1 MSDLASRNALIFS
14 AVGHAYMHFFTAM
27 YFVIAVTL
35 GKEAWAGLTW
45 SEASELWMLGALLVG
60 LAALPSGWLA
70 DRWSSRGMMVVYFI
84 GMGACAIACALV
96 EQPVAL
102 MLGLAGI
109 GLFAAIYHPVGIPWV
124 VRNAKARRGKALG
137 INGVFGQVGWAS
149 AGLTTGVLIDAVSW
163 QAAFLVPGVVAL
175 VTGFVLLALCLS
187 GRVGEGDAEVGPNK
201 PASRGDM
208 IRVFAVL
215 LLTMTV
221 MGLVFQANQAALP
234 KLFDDRLSGIF
245 AAVSGFLE
253 SAMPWLI
260 GAFGDGPDASL
271 VGLFVALTAAA
282 GGVMQIWG
290 GHLADRHSL
299 KAIYLWA
306 FILQAATLGLIAM
319 AAGLPLVALSIIAV
333 ALSSGALP
341 AENILLARY
350 APKRHQAIAFGVKYV
365 VAFGT
370 APIAITAAAYIRD
383 TYDGFVWLYVL
394 GAAIAGVAA
403 MAAAMLPRDEEAL
416 AVRTAAAE

>member
-45 SEASELWMLGALLVG
+45 SEASELWMLGAFLVG
-60 LAALPSGWLA
+60 VAALPAGWLA
-70 DRWSSRGMMVVYFI
+70 DRWSASGMMVVYFF
-84 GMGACAIACALV
+84 GMGLCAIACALV

-102 MLGLAGI
+102 MLGLAGV

-124 VRNAKARRGKALG
+124 VRNAKTRRGKALG

-149 AGLTTGVLIDAVSW
+149 AGLITGILIDAFSWRVAFIVPGAICLSTGVLL
-163 QAAFLVPGVVAL
+163 LVL
-175 VTGFVLLALCLS
+175 RLA
-187 GRVGEGDAEVGPNK
+187 GRVGEGDAEVGPK
-201 PASRGDM
+201 TPASRGDM

-221 MGLVFQANQAALP
+221 MGLVFQGNQAALP
-234 KLFDDRLSGIF
+234 KLFDDRLTGLF

-253 SAMPWLI
+253 HNVPGVMAIFHS
-260 GAFGDGPDASL
+260 GPDASL
-271 VGLFVALTAAA
+271 VGLFVALTATV
-282 GGVMQIWG
+282 GGIMQIWG
-290 GHLADRHSL
+290 GHLADRCSL

-306 FILQAATLGLIAM
+306 FLLQAFTLGFIAM
-319 AAGLPLVALSIIAV
+319 AAGLPLVALSILAV

-350 APKRHQAIAFGVKYV
+350 APKRHQAMAFGVKYV
-365 VAFGT
+365 LAFGT
-370 APIAITAAAYIRD
+370 APIAISAAAYIREA
-383 TYDGFVWLYVL
+383 YDGFAWLYVL
-394 GAAIAGVAA
+394 GAVIAAA
-403 MAAAMLPRDEEAL
+403 AALASAMLPRDTEPVAIR
-416 AVRTAAAE
+416 VPAE